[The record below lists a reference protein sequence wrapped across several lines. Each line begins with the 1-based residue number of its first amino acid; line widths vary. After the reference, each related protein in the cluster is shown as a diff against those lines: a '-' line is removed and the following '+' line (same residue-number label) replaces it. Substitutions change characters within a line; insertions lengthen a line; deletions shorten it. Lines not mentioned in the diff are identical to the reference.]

1 MNNMKN
7 WKTSVLGIIGAVLA
21 VLGIV
26 KPEIFTAENNSVIV
40 ESLTAI
46 ITAALAI
53 IAIFSAKD
61 EIKKDNV

>member
-53 IAIFSAKD
+53 IAIFSAD
-61 EIKKDNV
+61 MYTW